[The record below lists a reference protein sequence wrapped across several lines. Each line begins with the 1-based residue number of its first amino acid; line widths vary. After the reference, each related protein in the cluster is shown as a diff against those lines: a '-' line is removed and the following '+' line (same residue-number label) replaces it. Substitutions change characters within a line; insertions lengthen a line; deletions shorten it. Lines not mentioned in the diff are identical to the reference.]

1 MSLFSVIRNITDSN
15 NLLNSDLSKIS
26 EWTLQW
32 KILFNPDS
40 TKQAQG
46 IIFSRKI
53 SKRNHPGLMFN
64 NNKVNLTT
72 IHKHLGIIF
81 FFLCGHESPPNGEN
95 AVI

>member
-1 MSLFSVIRNITDSN
+1 MSLFSVIRNITDSD
-15 NLLNSDLSKIS
+15 NLLTSDLSKIS

-53 SKRNHPGLMFN
+53 SKGNHPGLMFN
-64 NNKVNLTT
+64 NNKDNLTT

-81 FFLCGHESPPNGEN
+81 FSCVGMKARPTAKMP
-95 AVI
+95 